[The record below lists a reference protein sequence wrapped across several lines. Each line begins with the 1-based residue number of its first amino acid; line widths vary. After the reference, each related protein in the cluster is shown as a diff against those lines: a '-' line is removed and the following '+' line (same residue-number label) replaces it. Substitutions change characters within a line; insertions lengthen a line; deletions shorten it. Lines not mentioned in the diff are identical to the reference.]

1 LTTLERILKIKE
13 TRGAGYFVLI
23 DPDNWQP
30 DELVK
35 MAAQAGEDG
44 ADAILVGGSL
54 VLSSS
59 FDELVK
65 KIKQQIEVPLIIF
78 PGSQTQVSKYAD
90 AIFFLSLISGRN
102 PTYLIGEHVR
112 AAPAIKA
119 HGIEAISV
127 GYMLIESG
135 GTTSAEFMS
144 NTQPIPRDKPDIAK
158 ATAMAAEFMGMK
170 LVYLEAGSG
179 AQKSVPNELISGV
192 EKYVSVPIIVGG
204 GIRTP
209 EEARQ
214 KVEAGAAFVVTGN
227 VLEKEGN
234 SSLIKEFAAAVHDS
248 NKTLE

>member
-1 LTTLERILKIKE
+1 MTTLERILKIKE

-23 DPDNWQP
+23 DPDKWQP

-35 MAAQAGEDG
+35 LAVQASEEG

-78 PGSQTQVSKYAD
+78 PGSQTQISRYAD

-102 PTYLIGEHVR
+102 PTYLIGEQVR

-135 GTTSAEFMS
+135 STTSAEFMS

-158 ATAMAAEFMGMK
+158 ATALAAEFMGMS

-234 SSLIKEFAAAVHDS
+234 ASLIREFAAAVHS
-248 NKTLE
+248 NSI